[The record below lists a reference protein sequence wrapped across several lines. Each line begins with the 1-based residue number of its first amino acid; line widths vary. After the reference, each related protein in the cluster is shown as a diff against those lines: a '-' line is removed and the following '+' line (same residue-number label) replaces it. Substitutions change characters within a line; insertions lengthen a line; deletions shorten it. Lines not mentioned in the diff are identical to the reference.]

1 MKPAQMHFEKSHT
14 KENTLLYSQ
23 IIDRKTQTR
32 TKKMNKK
39 ERSSELKGG
48 LKKGLSARDQ
58 KGSSIKEKFLGNTN
72 EEKKKD

>member
-1 MKPAQMHFEKSHT
+1 MKPTQMHFAKSQT

-39 ERSSELKGG
+39 ERSS
-48 LKKGLSARDQ
+48 
-58 KGSSIKEKFLGNTN
+58 
-72 EEKKKD
+72 